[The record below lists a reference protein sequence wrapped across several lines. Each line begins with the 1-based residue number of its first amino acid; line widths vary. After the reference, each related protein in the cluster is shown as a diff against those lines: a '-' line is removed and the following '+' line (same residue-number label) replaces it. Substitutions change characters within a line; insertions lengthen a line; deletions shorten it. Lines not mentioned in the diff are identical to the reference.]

1 MDLWDIFLDF
11 LSMLFEIFKPLLFYS
26 TICLLIFAFILLAF
40 LFYYTKIKKIK
51 KIKPYYGV
59 YHERNFFLKIFVDL
73 PRQIVLDYL
82 TRNPYDFNEYGIHMI
97 CGTQGAGKTITAVYL
112 LQKWKKMYPDLKIY
126 SNSALKFEDGELT
139 HWKQLISNNNGKKGV
154 ANFID
159 EIHTWFSNAESKDLP
174 PEVLGEISQ
183 QRKQRKAIVGTA
195 QIFGKIAKPLREQ
208 THYVY
213 RPHTFFG
220 CLTIVFMADA
230 HSYDSEK
237 DKFKKGKGV
246 FFFVHNKELRDAYD
260 TYKRIS
266 RYKNV
271 KFAPSL
277 IAGSLV
283 TDVQETS
290 KRGT

>member
-1 MDLWDIFLDF
+1 MKIDFLEIFKDF
-11 LSMLFEIFKPLLFYS
+11 LSILFSIFKPLLIFGF
-26 TICLLIFAFILLAF
+26 ICFCIFGIILLF
-40 LFYYTKIKKIK
+40 YLFYFTKIKKIK
-51 KIKPYYGV
+51 KTKPYYEV
-59 YHERNFFLKIFVDL
+59 YHERNFFLKIFVDF
-73 PRQIVLDYL
+73 PRQLVYDYL
-82 TRNPYDFNEYGIHMI
+82 TKNPYDFNEYGIHMV
-97 CGTQGAGKTITAVYL
+97 CGKQGAGKTITAVYL
-112 LQKWKKMYPDLKIY
+112 LQKWKKMYPELKIY
-126 SNSALKFEDGELT
+126 SNSALTFEDGELT

-195 QIFGKIAKPLREQ
+195 QVFGKIAKPLREQ

-213 RPHTFFG
+213 RPHTILG

-230 HSYDSEK
+230 TSYDAEK
-237 DKFKKGKGV
+237 DKFKKGKGM
-246 FFFVHNKELRDAYD
+246 FFFVHNKELRSAYD

-266 RYKNV
+266 KYKNT

-277 IAGSLV
+277 ISGSLGNESPR
-283 TDVQETS
+283 DQH
-290 KRGT
+290 